1 MTMHA
6 GFWRSISLL
15 PAGGRMD
22 VELDQ
27 ERGKDVLAGWQLVPL
42 AVGLKRSITG
52 GEKYNRRVIKAIERL
67 GARLRGFTP
76 PSCNNPFLR
85 LLWEVFFW
93 LSKVAGSSRRTLFFF
108 DSSCYL
114 SLFFVLLYIRIFK
127 QARIIT
133 TVYHLTNILP
143 KNPVRRMVYRFFEG
157 RAIRLSHLILTISNS
172 TREDIRKIAGGFVS
186 PFIVPPGMEIVAL
199 KRRRSYKTKPPF
211 RIISLGFIAPQK
223 GVETLIKAV
232 GLLDHLDVEVDWV
245 GDYSQERWDYYL
257 RCKELVAKLGLQDK
271 FRFRG
276 YLNREELS
284 TLLEEADL
292 FVSPSSLEGYGIVI
306 IEAASFSLPLLLSD
320 IAPFREFAGD
330 DALYFKPGDCE
341 GLAEVIERLLQDHKK
356 RERMGRAVYERVDF
370 AYDWDSMQSMVQEVV
385 GEWWRR

>member
-1 MTMHA
+1 
-6 GFWRSISLL
+6 
-15 PAGGRMD
+15 MD
-22 VELDQ
+22 VKLEQ
-27 ERGKDVLAGWQLVPL
+27 ERGKEVLAGWQLVPL
-42 AVGLKRSITG
+42 AVGFKRSITG
-52 GEKYNRRVIKAIERL
+52 GEKYNRRVITALEGL
-67 GARLRGFTP
+67 GARLRGFAP
-76 PSCNNPFLR
+76 PHLPGAFLR

-93 LSKVAGSSRRTLFFF
+93 LSKVADSSRKTLFFF

-157 RAIRLSHLILTISNS
+157 VAIRLSHLILTISKS
-172 TREDIRKIAGGFVS
+172 TREDIHKLAGGFVS
-186 PFIVPPGMEIVAL
+186 PIIVPPGMEIVSM
-199 KRRRSYKTKPPF
+199 KRRRSYRTKPPF
-211 RIISLGFIAPQK
+211 RIVSLGFIAPQK

-232 GLLDHLDVEVDWV
+232 GLLDHLDVEVDWA
-245 GDYSQERWDYYL
+245 GDYSRDRRDYYV
-257 RCKELVAKLGLQDK
+257 RCKELVAKLGLQDR

-276 YLNREELS
+276 YLSREELY

-292 FVSPSSLEGYGIVI
+292 FVSPSSLEGYGIAI

-320 IAPFREFAGD
+320 IPPFREFAGG
-330 DALYFKPGDCE
+330 DALYFKSGDCE
-341 GLAEVIERLLQDHKK
+341 GLAEVVDRLLQDHKK
-356 RERMGRAVYERVDF
+356 REGMGRAVYERVDF